1 MDRVVCVQCPVG
13 CKIKF
18 ELVDGKIAKVEGNR
32 CPRGLSYLED
42 ELREPKR
49 VVPTSVKVVGGKY
62 ELVSVKTSAP
72 IPKKYIPQLMKKLKE
87 IKMNA
92 PVKVGDV
99 ILKNVFDTGVD
110 VVATRTV
117 LKDSDGD
124 VPQ

>member
-1 MDRVVCVQCPVG
+1 MNRVVCVQCPVG

-18 ELVDGKIAKVEGNR
+18 ELIDGKIAKVEGNR
-32 CPRGLSYLED
+32 CPRGLAYLED

-49 VVPTSVKVVGGKY
+49 VVPSSVRVIGGSY
-62 ELVSVKTSAP
+62 QLVSVKTSAP
-72 IPKKYIPQLMKKLKE
+72 IPKKYIPQLMEKLR
-87 IKMNA
+87 KMKINA

-117 LKDSDGD
+117 LKNSDGD
-124 VPQ
+124 IP